1 MHPDPLDCCQHLALD
16 LAPDSLAKTVCD
28 MLPWVQLREQE
39 EEVDGLV
46 ASVHKRL
53 QVEDGPV
60 ALVEEMRLALGI
72 QIVLDLLHLLL
83 VD

>member
-1 MHPDPLDCCQHLALD
+1 
-16 LAPDSLAKTVCD
+16 
-28 MLPWVQLREQE
+28 MLPRVQLREQG
-39 EEVDGLV
+39 EEVDELV
-46 ASVHKRL
+46 ASVHKHL